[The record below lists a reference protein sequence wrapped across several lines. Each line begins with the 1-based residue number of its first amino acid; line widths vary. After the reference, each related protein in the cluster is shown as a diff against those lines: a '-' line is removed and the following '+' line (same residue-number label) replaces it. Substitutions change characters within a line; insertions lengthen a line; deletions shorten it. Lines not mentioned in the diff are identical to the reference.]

1 MGESIISVSTS
12 HIKFTPLC
20 KSLSPKCKQ
29 TSINLSPK
37 LVLTLRCYISSEL
50 REPPNEREETRTPM
64 TFFDTNDVSNDVILT
79 NHTQDSM
86 MTFLARRNIFCGQGI
101 PETCIFSTGE
111 VSFTAAF
118 VMRGLMTVVSSMG
131 TEDRYVNFRR
141 RLHRF
146 SQ

>member
-37 LVLTLRCYISSEL
+37 FVLTLRCYISSEL

-64 TFFDTNDVSNDVILT
+64 TFFDTNDVILT

-101 PETCIFSTGE
+101 RETCIFSAGE
-111 VSFTAAF
+111 VSFAAAF
-118 VMRGLMTVVSSMG
+118 IVTGLMTVVSSMG

-141 RLHRF
+141 RVHRF

>member
-1 MGESIISVSTS
+1 MTS
-12 HIKFTPLC
+12 
-20 KSLSPKCKQ
+20 
-29 TSINLSPK
+29 
-37 LVLTLRCYISSEL
+37 
-50 REPPNEREETRTPM
+50 
-64 TFFDTNDVSNDVILT
+64 FDTKDVSNDVILT

-101 PETCIFSTGE
+101 RETCIFSAGE
-111 VSFTAAF
+111 VSFAAAF
-118 VMRGLMTVVSSMG
+118 IVRGLMTVVSSMG

>member
-20 KSLSPKCKQ
+20 KSPSPKCKQ

-37 LVLTLRCYISSEL
+37 FVLTLRCYISSEL
-50 REPPNEREETRTPM
+50 REPPNERVQTRTPM
-64 TFFDTNDVSNDVILT
+64 TFFDTNDVILT

-101 PETCIFSTGE
+101 RETCIFTAGE
-111 VSFTAAF
+111 VSFAAAF
-118 VMRGLMTVVSSMG
+118 IVRG
-131 TEDRYVNFRR
+131 
-141 RLHRF
+141 
-146 SQ
+146 